1 MWDKL
6 APILSKRCLQHIHA
20 ACLSL
25 TPLAPHF
32 AEIKISLDE
41 ISFFSFSY
49 HFVAVIDLLLG
60 LLPVQKFLRIKAILQ
75 DRQFVPWRAKL
86 VAGNFGLRF
95 LFKFLSNF
103 PCTSQAPLNRS
114 FWSLY
119 HWKDRFLLETLN
131 RDDAK
136 VIPGME
142 QRPTLIMACR
152 QHRSQWVKHFNMPV
166 KVNTGSVYTMQY
178 ASFVISQS

>member
-1 MWDKL
+1 MRQISSGQSTQKGVCN
-6 APILSKRCLQHIHA
+6 IIHA

-32 AEIKISLDE
+32 VKIKISLDE

-86 VAGNFGLRF
+86 VAGNFGLAF
-95 LFKFLSNF
+95 SSNF
-103 PCTSQAPLNRS
+103 WAFPCISQAPLNRS

-119 HWKDRFLLETLN
+119 HWKDLFLLETLN
-131 RDDAK
+131 RDDTRNGTKA
-136 VIPGME
+136 
-142 QRPTLIMACR
+142 
-152 QHRSQWVKHFNMPV
+152 
-166 KVNTGSVYTMQY
+166 NTHHGWSSAQESMG
-178 ASFVISQS
+178 